1 MPAKDAIHDIVKTA
15 LIKDGWK
22 ITHDPYTIQYDNTR
36 MYADLGAEKVIA
48 AEKDKRKIVV
58 EIKSFL
64 GLSIMDDLENA
75 LGKFVLYRSILRVVE
90 PERQVYLAVSD
101 ETFANVLGTTSGQVV
116 MRDLALHVIL
126 VDVDKVE
133 VTEWIEQSNT
143 AK

>member
-36 MYADLGAEKVIA
+36 VYADLGAEKAIA

-90 PERQVYLAVSD
+90 PARQVYLAVSD
-101 ETFANVLGTTSGQVV
+101 ETFANVLGTASGQIV
-116 MRDLALHVIL
+116 MRDLALQTVL
-126 VDVDKVE
+126 VDMDKVE
-133 VTEWIEQSNT
+133 VTEWIEQTST
-143 AK
+143 SK

>member
-36 MYADLGAEKVIA
+36 VYADLGAEKAIA

-64 GLSIMDDLENA
+64 GLPIMDDLENA
-75 LGKFVLYRSILRVVE
+75 LDKFVLYRSILRVIE
-90 PERQVYLAVSD
+90 PARQVYLAVSD
-101 ETFANVLGTTSGQVV
+101 ETFANVLGTASGQIV
-116 MRDLALHVIL
+116 MRDLALQTVL
-126 VDVDKVE
+126 VDMDKVE
-133 VTEWIEQSNT
+133 VTEWIEQTST
-143 AK
+143 SK